1 MKDFFRNKKTLIGLG
16 VIALLVIFFTMMKQ
30 SNNTTA
36 GEIYEIE
43 TATYGDIASVVEA
56 TGTVR
61 AYQSVTL
68 TWKTSGIVE
77 TLNAQL
83 DSTAQAGDVLAILSK
98 DSLSQE
104 IIQAE
109 ASLIAAER
117 ALGDLPT
124 SAKTE
129 AANAAIAIEDAKEA
143 YDDAVNY
150 RNLLDKEVEYK
161 VFDGFKRLQTPWGSF
176 RIPNFLEIKYFPNDQ
191 QKAEAEQDIAVQ
203 LAAWEDAQRAYDRVK
218 DGPDARDVIAAEA
231 QILAA
236 QAVLN
241 QAKLSSPF
249 SGVIT
254 EMNVQAGDQVTAGA
268 FAFRVDNLSSL
279 LIELDI
285 SEIDINSVSIGQE
298 VSMVFDAIEKKE
310 YTGKVLSV
318 DRIGTNTAGSVN
330 FKATIEITNPDDLV
344 RQGMTAA
351 VNIQVHSVENALLV
365 PNEAVRMLDNKRSVY
380 VLNTDGT
387 LRTAEVVL
395 GIRSSVYSEVIG
407 GNLSEGDQIVLN
419 PPAVQKLDS

>member
-16 VIALLVIFFTMMKQ
+16 VIVLLVVFFSVMAQ
-30 SNNTTA
+30 GNNTIT
-36 GEIYEIE
+36 EIYETE
-43 TATYGDIASVVEA
+43 TAAYGDIASVVEA

-83 DSTAQAGDVLAILSK
+83 GSTVQANDVLATLSK
-98 DSLSQE
+98 DSLPQE

-109 ASLIAAER
+109 ANLIAAER

-150 RNLLDKEVEYK
+150 RNLLDNEVEYK
-161 VFDGFKRLQTPWGSF
+161 VFNGFKRLKTPWGSF
-176 RIPNFLEIKYFPNDQ
+176 RIPNFQEIKYFPNDQ

-203 LAAWEDAQRAYDRVK
+203 LATWEDAQRAYDRVK

-236 QAVLN
+236 QAVIN

-254 EMNVQAGDQVTAGA
+254 EMDVQVGDQVTAGS
-268 FAFRVDNLSSL
+268 FAFRVDNLSNL

-285 SEIDINSVSIGQE
+285 SEIDINSVSVGQE
-298 VSMVFDAIEKKE
+298 VSMIFDAIEKKE
-310 YTGKVLSV
+310 YSGKVVSV
-318 DRIGTNTAGSVN
+318 DRIGMNTAGSVN
-330 FKATIEITNPDDLV
+330 FKATIEITNPDNLV

-365 PNEAVRMLDNKRSVY
+365 PNEAVRMLNNKRSVY

-387 LRTAEVVL
+387 LSTAEVVL
-395 GIRSSVYSEVIG
+395 GIRSSAYSEVIG
-407 GNLSEGDQIVLN
+407 GNLSEGDQIILN
-419 PPAVQKLDS
+419 PPTVQELDS